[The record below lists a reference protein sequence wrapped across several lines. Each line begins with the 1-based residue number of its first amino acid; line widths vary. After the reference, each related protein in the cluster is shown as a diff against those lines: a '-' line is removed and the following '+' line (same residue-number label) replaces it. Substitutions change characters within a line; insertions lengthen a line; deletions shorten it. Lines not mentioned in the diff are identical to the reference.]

1 MLKKIK
7 FYLLRNKK
15 QLIKKIRKL
24 KEHKLKENC

>member
-7 FYLLRNKK
+7 FYLLRNKN
-15 QLIKKIRKL
+15 QLTKKISKL